1 MTTNPWASFALVL
14 AAVTSACSSDSG
26 SNVEPSPFDGD
37 YSCTEFLQTCA
48 EKDLQGSIEYTASVQ
63 AEAPGKLDWLEM
75 GCHIS
80 HDWVGTEATL
90 VGTQICRYD
99 VVANLTMT
107 TSESRLTFASDAS
120 EVFWYAHQVDS
131 DGCDIFHNAT
141 CTRRP

>member
-48 EKDLQGSIEYTASVQ
+48 EKDLQGSIEYAASVET
-63 AEAPGKLDWLEM
+63 AAGHLYWLEM
-75 GCHIS
+75 GCYIS
-80 HDWVGTEATL
+80 HDRVGTEATL
-90 VGTQICRYD
+90 IGTHICKPD
-99 VVANLTMT
+99 FVATLTIT
-107 TSESRLTFASDAS
+107 TLESRLTFASDAS
-120 EVFWYAHQVDS
+120 EVFWYAHQIDS
-131 DGCDIFHNAT
+131 DGCDLFHNAT